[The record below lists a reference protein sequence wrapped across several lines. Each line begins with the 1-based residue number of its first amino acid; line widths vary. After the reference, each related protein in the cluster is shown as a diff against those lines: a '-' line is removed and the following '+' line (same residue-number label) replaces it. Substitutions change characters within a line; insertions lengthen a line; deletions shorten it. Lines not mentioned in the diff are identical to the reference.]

1 MEQTARTVG
10 PAVGKVSGVMA
21 KAPERND
28 RELFAAIRGR
38 RAQMAQRMMTACVVS
53 LALCNMFGW
62 QIPAAW
68 VVTYGLVQLCEV
80 TAFAPVLR
88 GGDAPLPLWRSILGH
103 LAVLLS
109 GGVYGALSIPLWTV
123 GGPFGGVLAV
133 LLLSLGVMSV
143 TVSSGSCR
151 SILFCS
157 LGVLFGYIALTP
169 VFMAIQGASPSMMSI
184 AGLGALLFAAFA
196 VGLWRSID
204 RSHRAEA
211 AAREESER
219 KRIEAENA
227 VAAQNAFV
235 ATISHELRTPI
246 SAMLAGAAE
255 LSRGAHDGASRNQA
269 ALIMDAGRMMKSL
282 LDDILDHA
290 KLEAGR
296 MTVEAV
302 PYDVR
307 KLCAQVARF
316 WGVEARKKGLRLR
329 VEGAA
334 TLPNWVEGDPTRL
347 RQILN
352 NLISNA
358 VKFTSE
364 GSVTL
369 RLSAW
374 ASEDDACALR
384 FQVVD
389 TGKGMDPE
397 QIARLFTPFEQGGA
411 GVAAQHGGTGLGLA
425 ISRQL
430 ARLMGGHLTAFS
442 SKGAGSVF
450 TVALTLPLAEAP
462 ADAGAVESELEP
474 MPVMRLP
481 SSSVPMAETSD
492 LAAAPEPETVQ
503 APTPD
508 DAADEADDDA
518 RPVRILVADDHEI
531 NRRAV
536 QLVLAP
542 TGAIITAVVN
552 GAQAVEA
559 ASREAFDVIVMDVRM
574 PEMDGR
580 EATRR
585 IRAMDGPNRH
595 VPIIAVT
602 ADTEADDKTA
612 CRDAGMTAFVG
623 KPIDPV
629 KLLNTVIEAVNSA
642 VDAADEADDAGRN
655 VA

>member
-1 MEQTARTVG
+1 MEQTARTVR
-10 PAVGKVSGVMA
+10 PPVGKVSGIMA
-21 KAPERND
+21 KTPERND
-28 RELFAAIRGR
+28 IEFLAAVRGR
-38 RAQMAQRMMTACVVS
+38 RAQLAQRMMTACVVA
-53 LALCNMFGW
+53 LALCNLIGW

-68 VVTYGLVQLCEV
+68 IVAYSLVQLAEIA
-80 TAFAPVLR
+80 AFSPILK
-88 GGDAPLPLWRSILGH
+88 GKDDHFPLWRNILGH
-103 LAVLLS
+103 VAVVVS
-109 GGVYGALSIPLWTV
+109 GAVYGSLAIALWTFA
-123 GGPFGGVLAV
+123 GAFGGVLAV
-133 LLLSLGVMSV
+133 LLLALGVLSV

-151 SILFCS
+151 SILYCA
-157 LGVLFGYIALTP
+157 LGVQFAYIGLIP
-169 VFMAIQGASPSMMSI
+169 VFMHLQGASPAMTSV
-184 AGLGALLFAAFA
+184 AGLGALLFSAFA

-204 RSHRAEA
+204 RSHRAETD
-211 AAREESER
+211 AREESER
-219 KRIEAENA
+219 KRVEAEAA
-227 VAAQNAFV
+227 VASQNAFV

-255 LSRGAHDGASRNQA
+255 LAKGARDNASRNQA

-307 KLCAQVARF
+307 QLSAQVARF

-329 VEGAA
+329 VEGASS
-334 TLPNWVEGDPTRL
+334 LPNWVEGDPTRL

-364 GSVTL
+364 GSITL

-384 FQVVD
+384 FQIVD
-389 TGKGMDPE
+389 TGSGMEPS
-397 QIARLFTPFEQGGA
+397 QIARLFTPFEQGDA

-442 SKGAGSVF
+442 VKGSGSVF
-450 TVALTLPLAEAP
+450 TLALTLPLAEA
-462 ADAGAVESELEP
+462 GEAVEPAP
-474 MPVMRLP
+474 MPVMRTLTAILP
-481 SSSVPMAETSD
+481 EPIALEPAPEVEALETAAET
-492 LAAAPEPETVQ
+492 Q
-503 APTPD
+503 
-508 DAADEADDDA
+508 DAEDGDEG

-542 TGAIITAVVN
+542 TGAIITSVVN
-552 GAQAVEA
+552 GAEAVEA
-559 ASREAFDVIVMDVRM
+559 ARTEAFDVIVMDVRM

-585 IRAMDGPNRH
+585 IRAMAGPNQF

-602 ADTEADDKTA
+602 ADTEEDDKAA
-612 CRDAGMTAFVG
+612 CRDAGMSAFVG

-642 VDAADEADDAGRN
+642 ADAADEAADQEGRN